1 MSPVRPLH
9 RSPALWALVAL
20 FATEFFLFD
29 HFGARRFTGVYPRWN
44 DQIQYLSESYAA
56 YEHARAH
63 GFLSGLWQTLANTS
77 AQGTLHDFF
86 ALILFQFAGP
96 SRSAA
101 LALNLLALVAW
112 QASLFFAVT
121 RASGQRALGIAAAM
135 LPLALLGPWQDIP
148 GSAYDFRLD
157 HLAMCAFGITAS
169 CAWLTDRF
177 QSRSGSV
184 LFGISVGLT
193 LLTRFLTGTYF
204 VVIFAGLLVWV
215 LTSSGRKQGTLNLLL
230 SALVAF
236 LLAAPVFWINLATIR
251 DYYWIGHYV
260 GPESAIRDPN
270 LSTAGSLRFIGDHLL
285 YRHLGWVV
293 VIVAAAGA
301 VALALARRISSPT
314 EKSSTPAAPSGW
326 PVGLLFFLGPGLIL
340 FLHKQKSEVVV
351 SALVPGLLVLAA
363 ASWVALSRR
372 VGPALVVTFA
382 GLVTLVAFIPFNLQQ
397 RSPAFPPET
406 LAEIRRVNSL
416 ADEIVGRT
424 RRADRQELRVGVDY
438 ITDALDAQVLRVISY
453 ERHRVWLTFHMTL
466 PTGIFE
472 PDEGTVMQRLAE
484 SDFVFLTVDAPEG
497 RYPFDHKLAKLR
509 PQLTTWCEQHLR
521 VANEFTLGSRRMR
534 LYQKRELP
542 FP

>member
-1 MSPVRPLH
+1 MKPLH
-9 RSPALWALVAL
+9 RSPALWVLVAL
-20 FATEFFLFD
+20 FAVEFFLFD

-63 GFLSGLWQTLANTS
+63 GFFSGLWQTLANTS
-77 AQGTLHDFF
+77 AQGALHDFF
-86 ALILFQFAGP
+86 ALIAFQFAGP

-112 QASLFFAVT
+112 QASLFLAVA
-121 RASGQRALGIAAAM
+121 RASGQRALGLAAAM
-135 LPLALLGPWQDIP
+135 LPLALAGPWQDIP

-157 HLAMCAFGITAS
+157 HLAMCALGVAGS
-169 CAWLTDRF
+169 CAWLTERF
-177 QSRSGSV
+177 QSRGGAV
-184 LFGISVGLT
+184 LFGVSVGLA

-204 VVIFAGLLVWV
+204 VVIFAGLLAWV
-215 LTSSGRKQGTLNLLL
+215 LASADRKRGMFNLLL

-236 LLAAPVFWINLATIR
+236 VLSAPAFWVNLATIR

-270 LSTAGSLRFIGDHLL
+270 LSVGGSLRFIGDHLL
-285 YRHLGWVV
+285 HRHLGWVV
-293 VIVAAAGA
+293 VIVSVAGILL
-301 VALALARRISSPT
+301 LALARRLSSHS
-314 EKSSTPAAPSGW
+314 EKPSAPATPCSW
-326 PVGLLFFLGPGLIL
+326 PVGLLFFFGPGLIL

-351 SALVPGLLVLAA
+351 SALVPGLLLLVADR
-363 ASWVALSRR
+363 WVALSRHLNPR
-372 VGPALVVTFA
+372 ALQVFA

-397 RSPAFPPET
+397 RAPAFSPET

-416 ADEIVGRT
+416 ADELVSRT
-424 RRADRQELRVGVDY
+424 RRAGRTELRVGVDY
-438 ITDALDAQVLRVISY
+438 ITDALDAQVLRVICY
-453 ERHRVWLTFHMTL
+453 ERQRAWLAFHMTL

-472 PDEGTVMQRLAE
+472 PDEATVMRRLAE
-484 SDFVFLTVDAPEG
+484 SDFVFLTVDGPEG
-497 RYPFDHKLAKLR
+497 HYPFDRTLAQLR
-509 PQLTTWCEQHLR
+509 PQLTAWCEAHLR
-521 VANEFTLGSRRMR
+521 AVNEFTLGGRRMR